1 MVENKNDIFSYS
13 KYFVPK
19 VEIKDY
25 NAWIDGKFYLDIPI
39 LKEKKKLK
47 KLLKSLKTL
56 SAQLVIYWIIIIF
69 RNIII

>member
-25 NAWIDGKFYLDIPI
+25 NALIDGKCYLDIPI
-39 LKEKKKLK
+39 PKAKKKIWKNYWNHLK
-47 KLLKSLKTL
+47 H
-56 SAQLVIYWIIIIF
+56 
-69 RNIII
+69 

>member
-1 MVENKNDIFSYS
+1 MVENKNDIFFYS

-39 LKEKKKLK
+39 PKEKKNFEK
-47 KLLKSLKTL
+47 
-56 SAQLVIYWIIIIF
+56 IIEIT
-69 RNIII
+69 